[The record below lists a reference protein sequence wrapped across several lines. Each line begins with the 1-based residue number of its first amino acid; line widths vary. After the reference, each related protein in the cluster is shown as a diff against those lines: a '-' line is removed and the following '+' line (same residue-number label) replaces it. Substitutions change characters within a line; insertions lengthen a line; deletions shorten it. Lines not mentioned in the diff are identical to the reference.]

1 MAGDISADLR
11 QMLDHLPD
19 GVLFL
24 DRQWRITYAN
34 VRAREISRIRP
45 EDLNGRTHWEIYP
58 STVGTEQERKYRRSM
73 DERVEEEDEFFYAP
87 FGAWIRWRTLPIET
101 GIAVY
106 YKDVTELHVVGEES
120 ASVNRQLQQVFDV
133 TTDAVVSLSRQWRCT
148 FVNRRAKEL
157 LGVGEDLVGD
167 FIWNRFPEAIYP
179 GSLYVE
185 NSYKTMNE
193 RVPTAFEAYYPEPLN
208 KWLRLECRPSAD
220 GIVVFF
226 RDISLQKLNE
236 QRMRD
241 QQIEAEKQRAELEA
255 VYRTAPV
262 GLALFEPKEFR
273 YLRVNDR
280 QSEVLGIPPA
290 ELIGRKIED
299 VVVSQEVTRLFR
311 EKVLKGETVRDYLYE
326 TDLWSRPGE
335 VRSFNVNYS
344 PVFGEDGEVR
354 AISAAVL
361 EVTQLRKVERALR
374 QSEKLAAVG
383 RLASSIS
390 HEINNPLEAVTNLLY
405 LVEHEERLPAAAQE
419 YVQQAQAELSRVSQ
433 IVTHTLRFHRQAN
446 KPTLV
451 TAAQLV
457 DAVLN
462 LYQGRLMNSRIEVE
476 AAYRTETR
484 IECFENDIRQ
494 VLNNLIANAIDAM
507 RTGGRLVVRAHDALH
522 PVFGTRG
529 VRIAVADS
537 GSGMTRETRQRL
549 FEPFYTTKDLNGTG
563 LGLWISQEIVVR
575 HRGELR
581 VRSSQ
586 DELGHGTVFTLFL
599 PVSAA
604 R

>member
-11 QMLDHLPD
+11 QILDHLPD

-34 VRAREISRIRP
+34 VRARAISRIRP
-45 EDLNGRTHWEIYP
+45 EDLNGRTHWELYP
-58 STVGTEQERKYRRSM
+58 STVDTEQERKYRRSM
-73 DERVEEEDEFFYAP
+73 DERVEEEGEVFYAP
-87 FGAWIRWRTLPIET
+87 FEAWIRWRTLPIET
-101 GIAVY
+101 GIAIY
-106 YKDVTELHVVGEES
+106 YQDVTELHVVGEEA

-133 TTDAVVSLSRQWRCT
+133 TTDAVTSLSREWRFT

-157 LGVGEDLVGD
+157 LGAGEDLVGGV
-167 FIWNRFPEAIYP
+167 IWNRFPDAVYP
-179 GSLYVE
+179 GSPYVE
-185 NSYKTMNE
+185 NYYKTMND
-193 RVPTAFEAYYPEPLN
+193 RVPTTFEAYYPEPLN

-226 RDISLQKLNE
+226 RDISRQKSNE
-236 QRMRD
+236 QRLRD
-241 QQIEAEKQRAELEA
+241 QQAEAEKQRAELEA

-280 QSEVLGIPPA
+280 QSEVLGISPA

-299 VVVSQEVTRLFR
+299 VVISKEVTRLFR

-361 EVTQLRKVERALR
+361 EVTQLRKVEQALR

-451 TAAQLV
+451 TASQLV

-476 AAYRTETR
+476 AMYRTETR

-507 RTGGRLVVRAHDALH
+507 RTGGRLVVRAHDARH
-522 PVFGTRG
+522 PVLGTQG

-537 GSGMTRETRQRL
+537 GSGMTPETRQRL
-549 FEPFYTTKDLNGTG
+549 FEPFYTTKGLNGTG
-563 LGLWISQEIVVR
+563 LGLWISQEIVAR

>member
-1 MAGDISADLR
+1 MASHTLCLPPDESLFDLNPRVPAVMAGDISADLR
-11 QMLDHLPD
+11 QMLDHLQD
-19 GVLFL
+19 GILFL

-34 VRAREISRIRP
+34 VRAQEISRIRP
-45 EDLNGRTHWEIYP
+45 EDLNARTHWEMYP

-73 DERVEEEDEFFYAP
+73 NERVEEEGEVFYAP
-87 FGAWIRWRTLPIET
+87 FDIWIRWRTLPIET

-106 YKDVTELHVVGEES
+106 
-120 ASVNRQLQQVFDV
+120 
-133 TTDAVVSLSRQWRCT
+133 
-148 FVNRRAKEL
+148 
-157 LGVGEDLVGD
+157 
-167 FIWNRFPEAIYP
+167 
-179 GSLYVE
+179 
-185 NSYKTMNE
+185 
-193 RVPTAFEAYYPEPLN
+193 
-208 KWLRLECRPSAD
+208 
-220 GIVVFF
+220 F
-226 RDISLQKLNE
+226 RDISDISLQTLNE
-236 QRMRD
+236 QRLRD
-241 QQIEAEKQRAELEA
+241 QQVEVEKQRAELEA

-280 QSEVLGIPPA
+280 QSEVLGISPA

-299 VVVSQEVTRLFR
+299 VVVSKEVTRLFR

-344 PVFGEDGEVR
+344 PVFGEDGAVR

-361 EVTQLRKVERALR
+361 EITQLRKVEQALR

-405 LVEHEERLPAAAQE
+405 LVEHEEHLPTAAQE

-451 TAAQLV
+451 TASQLV
-457 DAVLN
+457 NAVLN

-476 AAYRTETR
+476 VTYRTETR

-507 RTGGRLVVRAHDALH
+507 RTGGRLVVRAHDARH
-522 PVFGTRG
+522 PVLGTQG

-537 GSGMTRETRQRL
+537 GSGMSPETRQRL
-549 FEPFYTTKDLNGTG
+549 FEPFYTTKGLNGTG
-563 LGLWISQEIVVR
+563 LGLWISQEIVAR
-575 HRGELR
+575 HAGELR

-599 PVSAA
+599 PVKAA